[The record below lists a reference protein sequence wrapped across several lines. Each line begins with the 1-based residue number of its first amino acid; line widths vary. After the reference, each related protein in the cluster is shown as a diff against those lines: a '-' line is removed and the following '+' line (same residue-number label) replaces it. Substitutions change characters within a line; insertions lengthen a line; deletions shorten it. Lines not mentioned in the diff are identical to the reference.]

1 MNILVIG
8 GGGREHALVWKISR
22 SEKCDKIYTSPGNA
36 GTASISTNVVLKDF
50 EEIKK
55 FCLKNKIELVVVGP
69 EQPLVDGIVDYFH
82 GDEELKQ
89 IKILGPDKRAAQLE
103 GSKDFA
109 NEFMRKYNV
118 PTADFKTFT
127 SQEYQDALDYL
138 DTKKAPYVLKVDGL
152 AAGKGVIIEENI
164 ENAKRA
170 IHEILIDKKFGQA
183 GSKLVIEDFLSGIE
197 LSVFVLTDGKSYVA
211 LPEAKDYKRIGEG
224 DKGLNTGG
232 MGAISP
238 VLFADEIFL
247 NKVTEKII
255 KPTIKG
261 IEGEKFNYKGFI
273 FFGLINVDGEPYVI
287 EYNCRL
293 GDPETEVVL
302 PRIKSDILELF
313 EACFNGTLDNFK
325 IDIDERCASTVM
337 LVSGGY
343 PEHYQ
348 KGKKIRNIDL
358 LEDVLPF
365 HAGTSFDDKGNV
377 ITSGGRVI
385 AITAL
390 ASNINDALNKAN
402 SGAETIDFDKKYFRS
417 DIGNDLLNLSF

>member
-22 SEKCDKIYTSPGNA
+22 STNCDNIYTSPGNA
-36 GTASISTNVVLKDF
+36 GTASIGSNVSLNDF
-50 EEIKK
+50 EEIKI
-55 FCLKNKIELVVVGP
+55 FCLKNNIEMVVVGP
-69 EQPLVDGIVDYFH
+69 EQPLVDGIVDFFH
-82 GDEELKQ
+82 GDEDLKK

-109 NEFMRKYNV
+109 NEFMRKYHI

-127 SQEYQDALDYL
+127 SQEYQEALDYL

-164 ENAKRA
+164 DKAKTA
-170 IHEILIDKKFGQA
+170 IHDILIDEKFGKA
-183 GSKLVIEDFLSGIE
+183 GSKLVIEDFLDGIE
-197 LSVFVLTDGKSYVA
+197 LSVFVLTDGKDYVL

-224 DKGLNTGG
+224 DTGLNTGG

-238 VLFADEIFL
+238 VLFADEEFL

-261 IEGEKFNYKGFI
+261 IEEEKFNYKGFI
-273 FFGLINVDGEPYVI
+273 FFGLINVGGEPFVI

-302 PRIKSDILELF
+302 PRIKSDIIQLF
-313 EACFNGTLDNFK
+313 EACFDGSLGNFK
-325 IDIDERCASTVM
+325 IEIDERCASTVM

-385 AITAL
+385 AISAL

-402 SGAETIDFDKKYFRS
+402 TGAETIDFDKKYFRS

>member
-22 SEKCDKIYTSPGNA
+22 SSLCGELYTSPGNA
-36 GTASISTNVVLKDF
+36 GTAGLSKNVVLEDF
-50 EEIKK
+50 DEIKS
-55 FCLKNKIELVVVGP
+55 FCIANDINLVIVGP
-69 EQPLVDGIVDYFH
+69 EQPLVEGIVDYFH
-82 GDEELKQ
+82 SDSELQ
-89 IKILGPDKRAAQLE
+89 NVRILGPDKRASQLE

-109 NEFMRKYNV
+109 NEFMRKYNI
-118 PTADFKTFT
+118 PTAAFKTFT
-127 SQEYQDALDYL
+127 DSQINEALAYL
-138 DTKKAPYVLKVDGL
+138 ENKSAPYVLKVDGL
-152 AAGKGVIIEENI
+152 AAGKGVIIEDDLDK
-164 ENAKRA
+164 AKQA
-170 IHEILIDKKFGQA
+170 VNEILGEKKFGEA

-197 LSVFVLTDGKSYVA
+197 LSVFVLTDGKNYVV

-224 DKGLNTGG
+224 DTGLNTGG

-238 VLFADEIFL
+238 VLFADEKFL
-247 NKVTEKII
+247 RKVTDRII
-255 KPTIKG
+255 IPTIKG
-261 IEGEKFNYKGFI
+261 IENEKFNYKGFV
-273 FFGLINVDGEPYVI
+273 FFGLINVNGDPFVI

-293 GDPETEVVL
+293 GDPETEVVI
-302 PRIKSDILELF
+302 PRVDSDILEMI
-313 EACFNGTLDNFK
+313 EACFDGSLGDYNIE
-325 IDIDERCASTVM
+325 IDDRCAATVM

-348 KGKKIRNIDL
+348 KGKRIKNIDL

-365 HAGTSFDDKGNV
+365 HAGTSFDEKGNV

-402 SGAETIDFDKKYFRS
+402 NGAQVIDFDKKYYRS